1 MNARQHSDVL
11 ILGAGPAGLAAAQAA
26 APSGLSTVLV
36 DDNPLPGGQIWRT
49 GPGYPSEAQARS
61 QALAQYRNVQVHS
74 GTRCVAV
81 QGQRQLLLENAQ
93 GAWVQT
99 FQKLI
104 LCSGARELL
113 LPFPGWTLPGVTGA
127 GGLQALI
134 KGGVPVKGQR
144 VVVAGSGPL
153 LLAAAHTA
161 ASAGATLL
169 RVAEQAGPRA
179 LLALATGLWRW
190 PTKLR
195 QAITL
200 GTPTYRP
207 GSQVLEALGNGRL
220 EAVRIR
226 QGSREYEIACDRLAC
241 GYGLV
246 PNTEL
251 AQALG
256 MALHAAGAIAVDNMQ
271 ASSLGDHYAAGEC
284 TGIGGCEK
292 ALAEGAIAGY
302 AATGQTE
309 EARALQQERAHWHA
323 FAAHLHRH
331 LQADVTAV
339 KALAR
344 PDTVVCRCEDVT
356 FGELDG
362 RAGWIDAKLH
372 TRCGMGPCQGRVCG
386 AAAIRLWGWNPPPV
400 RQLLSPVRIDSL
412 LGDSRKP

>member
-1 MNARQHSDVL
+1 MNARQHCDVL

-26 APSGLSTVLV
+26 APSGLAIVLV

-81 QGQRQLLLENAQ
+81 QGPRQLLLENTQ

-161 ASAGATLL
+161 ASAGAALL
-169 RVAEQAGPRA
+169 RVAEQAGPKA
-179 LLALATGLWRW
+179 LLALAAGLWRW
-190 PTKLR
+190 PAKLR

-200 GTPTYRP
+200 GTLTYRP

-220 EAVRIR
+220 EAVRMR

-256 MALHAAGAIAVDNMQ
+256 MSLHAAGAIAVDSMQ

-302 AATGQTE
+302 AATGQMEQAT
-309 EARALQQERAHWHA
+309 ALQQERDHWQA
-323 FAAHLHRH
+323 FAAHLHHH
-331 LQADVTAV
+331 LQADVATV

-344 PDTVVCRCEDVT
+344 PSTVVCRCEDVT

-386 AAAIRLWGWNPPPV
+386 AAATRLWGWNPPPV

-412 LGDSRKP
+412 LGDTRKP